1 MVGLNKFNKLSC
13 ALYLKYPCILAGLFS
28 FNVLADC
35 TNQGGVISTP
45 TTTACTVSGDGSIVT
60 VDSTA
65 NNNIY
70 FDGKDEQLIV
80 NSGGKVEFAD
90 GSGGAVRVRSLSN
103 TTWQLT
109 NNGTI
114 SNPEKTASSSA
125 IIIANELGTASNIS
139 ATINNNGTIYS
150 EAASGITVL
159 DNSGN
164 IIVNNNESGIITS
177 GKDATAGIRLW
188 GNSSSNATADINN
201 KGVISV
207 NGANAVAISSM
218 AGNVTSIRN
227 SGTISTTGINAILTG
242 GADDSLILESTSVIQ
257 GIVDLGS
264 GNDSLVLAGASG
276 TGTLSDMSTY
286 KNIENLTKDEDSTWI
301 VKGASNAFTG
311 GTTVKAGNLFLGDD
325 NSKLTSNVTI
335 QQGGTFG
342 GYGSVKG
349 DVTNSGTLVLASAAK
364 GFEGGAM
371 SNFTINGNYTG
382 NNGNLVMNMALNDD
396 TTSTGSKLIITGD
409 TKPGTTAV
417 TVNNVGGNGGQTVEG
432 IEVIDVG
439 GASDGTFTQNG
450 RIVAGAYD
458 YYLVKGSTSA
468 PTDGNWYLTSKLSE
482 TPTPDPEPTPDPDP
496 TPNPDPTPDPTPAP
510 APAPDA
516 PPVRPEAGSYLGN
529 QSAAKDMFMSTM
541 HDRMGEQNLT
551 QSLASD
557 DVMPST
563 WMRVSG
569 SRTEGHAAGSID
581 QSTDTSMFQL
591 GNDITTWSSS
601 GSDRG
606 HVGFMFGYGY
616 AKTDS
621 YSANSKAGNRNST
634 GKAKGYNVG
643 LYGTWYADAKSMNG
657 LYIDSSLQYSWF
669 NNETQGEQLATEK
682 YDSDLWQLSLETGY
696 ALQVIDNADKSLF
709 LEPQA
714 QVIYSTMKTDDFHE
728 QNGTLIHDADSD
740 GYTTRLG
747 TRMFGRTLKDTT
759 AVEPFIE
766 VNWWHDTAANSIKL
780 DADKVYSDTPAS
792 YYEVKGGVEG
802 KINNNFHSWANVGY
816 QTGENDYS
824 QVTGMVGVK
833 YVW

>member
-1 MVGLNKFNKLSC
+1 MVRNNKFNQLSY
-13 ALYLKYPCILAGLFS
+13 ALYLKYPCILAGLLS
-28 FNVLADC
+28 FNAFADC
-35 TNQGGVISTP
+35 TDQGGVISEP
-45 TTTACTVSGDGSIVT
+45 TSMSCTVSGDGSTVT
-60 VDSTA
+60 VDSVDT
-65 NNNIY
+65 NYIRFN
-70 FDGKDEQLIV
+70 GKDEQLLV
-80 NSGGKVEFAD
+80 NSGGKIDVND
-90 GSGGAVRVRSLSN
+90 STNPAVLFRNLSE

-114 SNPEKTASSSA
+114 SNSGKSATAHTILFDSGNSS
-125 IIIANELGTASNIS
+125 LLHVT

-150 EAASGITVL
+150 EQTEGIYIRNNTGKV
-159 DNSGN
+159 N
-164 IIVNNNESGIITS
+164 INNNESGIITTGENGS
-177 GKDATAGIRLW
+177 RGIYLTANADAVAE
-188 GNSSSNATADINN
+188 INN
-201 KGVISV
+201 KGSISV
-207 NGANAVAISSM
+207 KGDNAIAIDSSDYYS
-218 AGNVTSIRN
+218 TSIRN
-227 SGTISTTGINAILTG
+227 SGTISTTGVTAIKTG
-242 GADDSLILESTSVIQ
+242 GEDDQLILESTSVIQ
-257 GIVDLGS
+257 GAVDLGA
-264 GNDSLVLAGASG
+264 GKDSLVLAGASG
-276 TGTLSDMSTY
+276 TGTLPDMSTY
-286 KNIENLTKDEDSTWI
+286 KNIENLTKDEGSTWI
-301 VKGASNAFTG
+301 VKGASNEFTG

-335 QQGGTFG
+335 EQSGTFG

-450 RIVAGAYD
+450 RIIAGAYD

-468 PTDGNWYLTSKLSE
+468 PTDGNWYLTSKPSE
-482 TPTPDPEPTPDPDP
+482 TPAPDPEPTPDPDP
-496 TPNPDPTPDPTPAP
+496 TPDPTPAP
-510 APAPDA
+510 APTPTPTPTPAPDA

-529 QSAAKDMFMSTM
+529 QTAAKDMFMSTM

-569 SRTEGHAAGSID
+569 SRTEGRAAGSID

-621 YSANSKAGNRNST
+621 HSADSKAGTRNST

-643 LYGTWYADAKSMNG
+643 LYGTWYADAKSMKG

-669 NNETQGEQLATEK
+669 DNETQGEQLATEK
-682 YDSDLWQLSLETGY
+682 YDSDLWQVSLETGY
-696 ALQVIDNADKSLF
+696 AFQVIDNADKSLF

-714 QVIYSTMKTDDFHE
+714 QVIYSSMNTDDFHE
-728 QNGTLIHDADSD
+728 QNGTWIHDADSD

-747 TRMFGRTLKDTT
+747 MRMFGRTLKDTT

-766 VNWWHDTAANSIKL
+766 MNWWHDTAANSLKL

-802 KINNNFHSWANVGY
+802 KINNNFHFWANVGY
-816 QTGENDYS
+816 QTGEDDYS
-824 QVTGMVGVK
+824 QVSGMVGVK
-833 YVW
+833 YIW